1 MVEPTDRERLQ
12 IVIDNQ
18 QAIHLDL
25 LQKYEEMRMELEAA
39 RRNFATQQQQ
49 QQPVNHQLNWEYLG
63 NKIAESIKG
72 VQSGVKLLD
81 ETVHLKDI
89 IKMVPKFAFQ

>member
-1 MVEPTDRERLQ
+1 MAEPTDRERLQ

-39 RRNFATQQQQ
+39 RHNFALQQQQ
-49 QQPVNHQLNWEYLG
+49 QQGMNQHVNWEYLG

-72 VQSGVKLLD
+72 VQSGVKLL
-81 ETVHLKDI
+81 ELPGKGKHG
-89 IKMVPKFAFQ
+89 Q